1 MSNSHFNF
9 KKFSVQQELCSMKV
23 GTDGVLLGAW
33 TNTEKTS
40 RILDIGTGTGLI
52 ALMLAQRSNANIVA
66 VDAEEN
72 ACIQGTINFNAS
84 PWKERLTLIH
94 SKIQDYQTEEK
105 FDLIVSN
112 PPYFTGY
119 YSSDDLS
126 RDIARSADML
136 LPYEELIAAAKRL
149 LKEEGRLSLI
159 LPADQQEKISS
170 IAKQNGFI
178 LSRCTIVKTK
188 IGKDPK
194 RVLLEWANSVK
205 EVELLSDELIIQ
217 ADDNGRVY
225 TPEYINLT
233 KDFYLAF

>member
-9 KKFSVQQELCSMKV
+9 KQFSIQQDLCSMKV

-33 TNTEKTS
+33 TNTDNAS

-52 ALMLAQRSNANIVA
+52 ALMLAQRSDAIITA

-72 ACIQGTINFNAS
+72 ACNQTKINFNAS
-84 PWKERLTLIH
+84 PWKERLSIVH
-94 SKIQDYQTEEK
+94 AKIQEYQTDEK

-119 YSSDDLS
+119 FSSDNLS
-126 RDIARSADML
+126 RNIARSADVL
-136 LPYEELIAAAKRL
+136 LPYEDLIAAAKRL
-149 LKEEGRLSLI
+149 LREDGRLSLI
-159 LPADQQEKISS
+159 LPFDQQEKMGS
-170 IAKQNGFI
+170 IAVENGFI
-178 LSRCTIVKTK
+178 QSRRTIVKTK

-194 RVLLEWANSVK
+194 RVLLEWVNSNK
-205 EVELLSDELIIQ
+205 EIEFISNELIIQ

>member
-33 TNTEKTS
+33 TTTDNVS

-52 ALMLAQRSNANIVA
+52 ALMLAQRSNAIIVA

-72 ACIQGTINFNAS
+72 AYNQATINFNAS
-84 PWKERLTLIH
+84 PWKERLPLIH
-94 SKIQDYQTEEK
+94 SKIQDYQTDEK

-136 LPYEELIAAAKRL
+136 LPYEDLITAANRL

-159 LPADQQEKISS
+159 LPADQQVKFVA
-170 IAKQNGFI
+170 IALENRFS
-178 LSRCTIVKTK
+178 LSRCTKVRTKT
-188 IGKDPK
+188 GKEPK
-194 RVLLEWANSVK
+194 RVLLEFVYTENK
-205 EVELLSDELIIQ
+205 IELQSSELVIQ

-225 TPEYINLT
+225 TPEYINLI

>member
-9 KKFSVQQELCSMKV
+9 KQFSIQQDLCSMKV

-33 TNTEKTS
+33 TNTDNAS

-52 ALMLAQRSNANIVA
+52 ALMLAQRSDAIITA

-72 ACIQGTINFNAS
+72 AYNQTKINFNAS
-84 PWKERLTLIH
+84 PWKERLSIVH
-94 SKIQDYQTEEK
+94 AKIQEYQTDEK

-119 YSSDDLS
+119 FSSDNLS
-126 RDIARSADML
+126 RNIARSADVL
-136 LPYEELIAAAKRL
+136 LPYEDLIAAAKRL
-149 LKEEGRLSLI
+149 LREDGRLSLI
-159 LPADQQEKISS
+159 LPFDQQEKMGS
-170 IAKQNGFI
+170 IAVENGFI
-178 LSRCTIVKTK
+178 QSRRTIVKTK

-194 RVLLEWANSVK
+194 RVLLEWVNSNK
-205 EVELLSDELIIQ
+205 EIEFISNELIIQ

>member
-1 MSNSHFNF
+1 MSNPYFNF
-9 KKFSVQQELCSMKV
+9 KQFSIQQELCSMKV
-23 GTDGVLLGAW
+23 GTDGVLIGAW
-33 TNTEKTS
+33 ANVSHAS

-52 ALMLAQRSNANIVA
+52 ALMLAQRSKATIVG

-72 ACIQGTINFNAS
+72 AFKQSEINFNAS
-84 PWKERLTLIH
+84 PWKERLTIVL
-94 SKIQDYQTEEK
+94 SKIQEYLSDEK
-105 FDLIVSN
+105 FDIIVSN

-126 RDIARSADML
+126 RDIARAADVL
-136 LPYEELIAAAKRL
+136 LPYEDLITAAKRL

-170 IAKQNGFI
+170 IALQNGFV
-178 LSRCTIVKTK
+178 LSRCTFVKTK

-194 RVLLEWANSVK
+194 RVLLELVNSNK
-205 EVELLSDELIIQ
+205 EIELICDELVIQ
-217 ADDNGRVY
+217 SDDNGRVY
-225 TPEYINLT
+225 TQEYINLT

>member
-9 KKFSVQQELCSMKV
+9 KKFSVQQDLCSMKV

-33 TNTEKTS
+33 TSTDNAY

-52 ALMLAQRSNANIVA
+52 ALMLAQRSNATIVA

-72 ACIQGTINFNAS
+72 ACNQASINFNAS
-84 PWKERLTLIH
+84 PWKERLSIVH
-94 SKIQDYQTEEK
+94 SKIQEYQTDEK

-126 RDIARSADML
+126 RDIARSADVL
-136 LPYEELIAAAKRL
+136 LPFEDLIAAAKRL
-149 LKEEGRLSLI
+149 LNEAGRLSLI
-159 LPADQQEKISS
+159 LPADQQEKFVG
-170 IAKQNGFI
+170 IAFENGFTP
-178 LSRCTIVKTK
+178 SRCTKVRTK
-188 IGKDPK
+188 SDKEPK
-194 RVLLEWANSVK
+194 RVLLEFVYLKN
-205 EVELLSDELIIQ
+205 EIELQSNDFVIQ
-217 ADDNGRVY
+217 ADGNGRVY
-225 TPEYINLT
+225 TQEYINLT

>member
-9 KKFSVQQELCSMKV
+9 KQFSVQQDLCSMKV

-33 TNTEKTS
+33 TNTDNAN

-52 ALMLAQRSNANIVA
+52 ALMLAQQSNANIIA
-66 VDAEEN
+66 VDAEAN
-72 ACIQGTINFNAS
+72 AFEQAKINFDAS
-84 PWKERLTLIH
+84 PWRNRLQLVL
-94 SKIQDYQTEEK
+94 SKIQDYQTDKK

-112 PPYFTGY
+112 PPYFSGY

-136 LPYEELIAAAKRL
+136 LSYEDLITAVKRL

-159 LPADQQEKISS
+159 LPADQQEKIIA
-170 IAKQNGFI
+170 IAKQYELA
-178 LSRCTIVKTK
+178 LSRITLVKTK
-188 IGKDPK
+188 YTKEAK
-194 RVLLEWANSVK
+194 RVLLEFVNTSN
-205 EVELLSDELIIQ
+205 EVQLILDELVIQ
-217 ADDNGRVY
+217 SDDNGRVY
-225 TPEYINLT
+225 TQEYIKLT

>member
-9 KKFSVQQELCSMKV
+9 KQFSIQQDLCSMKV

-33 TNTEKTS
+33 TNTDNAS

-52 ALMLAQRSNANIVA
+52 ALMLAQRSDAIITA

-72 ACIQGTINFNAS
+72 ACNQTTINFNTS
-84 PWKERLTLIH
+84 PWKERLLLIH
-94 SKIQDYQTEEK
+94 SKIQDYQTDEK

-136 LPYEELIAAAKRL
+136 LPYEDLIIAAKRL

-159 LPADQQEKISS
+159 LPANQQEKIGS
-170 IAKQNGFI
+170 IALDKGFMQ
-178 LSRCTIVKTK
+178 LRCTKVKTK
-188 IGKDPK
+188 ISKEPK
-194 RVLLEWANSVK
+194 RVLLEFVYSKK
-205 EVELLSDELIIQ
+205 EIECLSNELIIQ

-225 TPEYINLT
+225 TQEYINLT

>member
-33 TNTEKTS
+33 TTTDNAS
-40 RILDIGTGTGLI
+40 RIIDIGTGTGLI
-52 ALMLAQRSNANIVA
+52 ALMLTQRSNAIIVG
-66 VDAEEN
+66 VDVEEN
-72 ACIQGTINFNAS
+72 ACNQATINFNAS
-84 PWKERLTLIH
+84 PWKERLNIVH
-94 SKIQDYQTEEK
+94 SKIQDYQTDEK

-136 LPYEELIAAAKRL
+136 LPYEDLITAANRL

-159 LPADQQEKISS
+159 LPADQQEKFVT
-170 IAKQNGFI
+170 IALENGFS
-178 LSRCTIVKTK
+178 LSRCTKVRTKT
-188 IGKDPK
+188 GKEPK
-194 RVLLEWANSVK
+194 RVLLEFVYTENK
-205 EVELLSDELIIQ
+205 IELQSSELVIQ

-225 TPEYINLT
+225 TPEYINLI

>member
-9 KKFSVQQELCSMKV
+9 KQFSVKQDLCSMKV

-33 TNTEKTS
+33 TNTDNAY

-52 ALMLAQRSNANIVA
+52 ALMLAQRSSATIVA

-72 ACIQGTINFNAS
+72 ACNQAAINFNDS
-84 PWKERLTLIH
+84 PWKERLSIIH
-94 SKIQDYQTEEK
+94 SKIQDYQSGEK

-126 RDIARSADML
+126 RDIARSADVL
-136 LPYEELIAAAKRL
+136 LPFEDLIAAAKRL
-149 LKEEGRLSLI
+149 LTEDGRLSLI
-159 LPADQQEKISS
+159 LPADQQEKFVA
-170 IAKQNGFI
+170 IALENGFAN
-178 LSRCTIVKTK
+178 SRCTKVRTK
-188 IGKDPK
+188 SDKDPK
-194 RVLLEWANSVK
+194 RVLLEFVYSEN
-205 EVELLSDELIIQ
+205 ENELQSSELVIQ
-217 ADDNGRVY
+217 ADDDGRVY
-225 TPEYINLT
+225 TKEYIKLT